1 MTHSAQRTLITL
13 LLGVLLQSFL
23 SAQVKSHGYVSAGAG
38 ATDVNGGID
47 GIVADGPFSIGG
59 EVGVGWVFLAALNA
73 SYHLLARRAS
83 AHDVFARVGYARLGS
98 SEFSSHGLNVG
109 GGAAYWPA
117 ARVGLRVDAF
127 RFLPVSTTNNI
138 RAEERS
144 PSRYWGV
151 RAGVTF
157 RFR

>member
-1 MTHSAQRTLITL
+1 VL
-13 LLGVLLQSFL
+13 LLGLLFQAFL
-23 SAQVKSHGYVSAGAG
+23 SAQTKSHGYVSAGAG
-38 ATDVNGGID
+38 ATDLNGGVD
-47 GIVADGPFSIGG
+47 WVVADGPLSIGA
-59 EVGVGWVFLAALNA
+59 EVGAGWVFLAALNA
-73 SYHLLARRAS
+73 SYHLLADRARS
-83 AHDVFARVGYARLGS
+83 LDVFATTGYAGIGS
-98 SEFSSHGLNVG
+98 SEFSSQGITVG
-109 GGAAYWPA
+109 GGGAYWPA

-151 RAGVTF
+151 RAGVAF